1 MQHSYDVEIAK
12 ECGINAAVILEDIRR
27 LVADNE
33 ATGTNL
39 HDGRYWTYGSVRG
52 FAQLFPEMS
61 SKAIRTALEKLESNG
76 LIMTGNYNQSAHDR
90 TKWYTLTDKA
100 NAMFS

>member
-12 ECGINAAVILEDIRR
+12 EYGINAAVMLEDIRR
-27 LVADNE
+27 LVTDNE

-39 HDGRYWTYGSVRG
+39 HDGRYWTYSSVRA

-76 LIMTGNYNQSAHDR
+76 LIMTGNYNQSTNDR

>member
-1 MQHSYDVEIAK
+1 MQRYYDVEIAK
-12 ECGINAAVILEDIRR
+12 ECGINAAVILENIRC

-39 HDGRYWTYGSVRG
+39 HDGRYWAYGSVRA

-76 LIMTGNYNQSAHDR
+76 LIMTGNYNKVPYDR

-100 NAMFS
+100 NAMSS